1 MRRDD
6 GGGTNGDGYLSS
18 VQVRLGSCTSPNAQ
32 FALVGAT
39 KANRQATAA
48 RAFFESQMANG
59 VLTGEVDGESFREWD
74 EVPIYSLPIVR
85 EPESRDTAAV
95 LAVRYGGGGPTQNQ
109 TQAAIVTTGRSI
121 LTMRYGEMGEEAIVE
136 ASNYV

>member
-1 MRRDD
+1 M
-6 GGGTNGDGYLSS
+6 
-18 VQVRLGSCTSPNAQ
+18 
-32 FALVGAT
+32 VGVAESD
-39 KANRQATAA
+39 REATAK

-59 VLTGEVDGESFREWD
+59 VLTGEVDGESFVDWD
-74 EVPIYSLPIVR
+74 DVPIYSLPIVR